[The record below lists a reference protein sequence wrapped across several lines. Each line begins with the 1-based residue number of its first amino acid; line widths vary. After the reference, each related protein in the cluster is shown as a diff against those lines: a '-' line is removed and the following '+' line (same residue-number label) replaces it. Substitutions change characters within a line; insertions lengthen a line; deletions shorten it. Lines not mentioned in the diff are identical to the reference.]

1 MKFKDIIGQ
10 DEIKKH
16 LQKALEQNQVSHA
29 YIINGE
35 RDSGKLMLAQT
46 FVQAYFCEREVA
58 EACEECHSCKKV
70 ERRNHPDVIYVTH
83 ENPNLIKVDEIREQ
97 LVEDMYIKPYAGNRK
112 FYIVEDAQLMGE
124 AAQNALL
131 KSLEEPPEYV
141 TIFLLTE
148 NLSAFLDTILS
159 RCILLNIRPVVKE
172 REQLER
178 ILTKTYQMPDYEAE
192 EIINF
197 AQGNVGKAFALA
209 SDEEFRN
216 LMERVL
222 NLVVRISSCDS
233 FEISQIADKLQEEEK
248 TQIINLKDYLDL
260 LEIWYRDVLLYKSTA
275 NQEYIYF
282 KNRILEVKKQA
293 KRAKYAN
300 LNSVLEKI
308 EVCRSQIRLNIDKKT
323 VLITLLHELKEI

>member
-1 MKFKDIIGQ
+1 MRFAEIIGQ
-10 DEIKKH
+10 KEIKNH
-16 LQKALEQNQVSHA
+16 LQKALEQDQISHA

-35 RDSGKLMLAQT
+35 KDSGKMMIART
-46 FVQAYFCEREVA
+46 FAAAFFCETETTD
-58 EACEECHSCKKV
+58 ACGECPSCKKV
-70 ERRNHPDVIYVTH
+70 EHFNHPDVIYVTH
-83 ENPNLIKVDEIREQ
+83 ENPSLIKVDEIRDQ
-97 LVEDMYIKPYAGNRK
+97 LVQDMYIKPYTGSRK
-112 FYIVEDAQLMGE
+112 IYIVEDAQLMGE

-131 KSLEEPPEYV
+131 KSLEEPPAYV
-141 TIFLLTE
+141 TIFLLTD
-148 NLSAFLDTILS
+148 NVSALLDTILS
-159 RCILLNIRPVVKE
+159 RCILLNIRPVINE
-172 REQLER
+172 RDEVER
-178 ILTKTYQMPDYEAE
+178 ILTRTYQMPDYEAE
-192 EIINF
+192 EIINLS
-197 AQGNVGKAFALA
+197 QGNVGKAFALA
-209 SDEEFRN
+209 SNEDFRG

-222 NLVVRISSCDS
+222 NLVVRISSCNS
-233 FEISQIADKLQEEEK
+233 FEISKMAEKLQTEDKEK
-248 TQIINLKDYLDL
+248 LINLKDYLDL

>member
-10 DEIKKH
+10 EEIKKH

-35 RDSGKLMLAQT
+35 RESGKLMLAQT
-46 FVQAYFCEREVA
+46 FVQAYFCENEVA
-58 EACEECHSCKKV
+58 EACEECQSCKKV
-70 ERRNHPDVIYVTH
+70 ERGNHPDVIYVTH
-83 ENPNLIKVDEIREQ
+83 ENPNLIKVDEIRQQ

-112 FYIVEDAQLMGE
+112 FYIVQDAQLMGE

-178 ILTKTYQMPDYEAE
+178 ILTKTYQMPDYEAD
-192 EIINF
+192 EIINLS
-197 AQGNVGKAFALA
+197 QGNVGKAFALA

-216 LMERVL
+216 LMDRVL

-248 TQIINLKDYLDL
+248 DQIINLKDYLDL

-275 NQEYIYF
+275 NQGYIYF
-282 KNRILEVKKQA
+282 KNRFLDVKKQA
-293 KRAKYAN
+293 ARAEYEK
-300 LNSVLEKI
+300 LNDVIEKI
-308 EVCRSQIRLNIDKKT
+308 ETSRSQLRLNIDKKS
-323 VLITLLHELKEI
+323 VLITLLHDMKEI

>member
-10 DEIKKH
+10 EDLKKH
-16 LQKALEQNQVSHA
+16 MQKALEQNQISHA
-29 YIINGE
+29 YIVNGE
-35 RDSGKLMLAQT
+35 RESGKLMLTQT
-46 FVQAYFCEREVA
+46 FVQAYFCENETID
-58 EACEECHSCKKV
+58 ACGECQGCKKV
-70 ERRNHPDVIYVTH
+70 EHLNHPDVIYVTH

-97 LVEDMYIKPYAGNRK
+97 LVEDMYIKPYTGNRK
-112 FYIVEDAQLMGE
+112 FYIVQDAQLMGE

-172 REQLER
+172 RDQLER
-178 ILTKTYQMPDYEAE
+178 ILTKTYQMPDYEAD

-209 SDEEFRN
+209 SDEEFRD

-222 NLVVRISSCDS
+222 NLVVRISACDS
-233 FEISQIADKLQEEEK
+233 YEISQIADKILEEEK
-248 TQIINLKDYLDL
+248 EQLINLKDYLDL

-275 NQEYIYF
+275 NQARVYF
-282 KNRILEVKKQA
+282 KNRFLDVKKQS
-293 KRAKYAN
+293 KRAEYEK
-300 LNSVLEKI
+300 LNDVINKI
-308 EVCRSQIRLNIDKKT
+308 EFSRSQLRLNIDKRS
-323 VLITLLHELKEI
+323 VLITLLHEMKEI